1 MEISVVSP
9 HRPLVSSDPLLDHFL
24 DRQPSYQ
31 FALAAPVVVEMAYVG
46 RDLMEMAYVDRDLVE
61 IADVFEAMTASD
73 PVLVSY
79 PAVVPTSS
87 IERAR
92 PSFPISL
99 DSIFLFLHK

>member
-1 MEISVVSP
+1 M
-9 HRPLVSSDPLLDHFL
+9 DK
-24 DRQPSYQ
+24 QPSYQ

-46 RDLMEMAYVDRDLVE
+46 RDPVE
-61 IADVFEAMTASD
+61 IADVFEAMAASD
-73 PVLVSY
+73 PALVSY

-99 DSIFLFLHK
+99 DSIFLSLRK

>member
-9 HRPLVSSDPLLDHFL
+9 DRPLVSSDLLLDHFL
-24 DRQPSYQ
+24 DKQPSYQ

-46 RDLMEMAYVDRDLVE
+46 RDLVE
-61 IADVFEAMTASD
+61 IADVFVAMTASD
-73 PVLVSY
+73 PALVSY
-79 PAVVPTSS
+79 PAVVPTSN

-99 DSIFLFLHK
+99 DSIFLSLRK